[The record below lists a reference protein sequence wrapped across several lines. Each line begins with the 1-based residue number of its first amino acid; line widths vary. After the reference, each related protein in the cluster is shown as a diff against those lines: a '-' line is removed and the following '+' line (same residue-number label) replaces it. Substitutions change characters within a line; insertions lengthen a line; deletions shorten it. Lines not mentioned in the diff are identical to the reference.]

1 MTFLLKDSACW
12 EAAFIESST
21 NARLRSDAAVTLEG
35 TSSDP
40 KSIDGSDGMDGSVN
54 VGSLGSST
62 FGISTFGISTFGT
75 SNGNADTV
83 DEAAFAAEEATFDAV
98 DFALEAIVVGADVV
112 FDAVA
117 VVFWLAL
124 LVLALLVL
132 ALLVVFLA
140 TFFFGVVVLVV
151 AFFGV
156 VFSVMMRP
164 CSRERP
170 VLQPVRCCVISQR
183 RSSPLGMR
191 RRSAATWCAAAP

>member
-1 MTFLLKDSACW
+1 
-12 EAAFIESST
+12 
-21 NARLRSDAAVTLEG
+21 
-35 TSSDP
+35 
-40 KSIDGSDGMDGSVN
+40 MDGSVN

-98 DFALEAIVVGADVV
+98 DFALAAIVVGADVV
-112 FDAVA
+112 F
-117 VVFWLAL
+117 W
-124 LVLALLVL
+124 L

>member
-1 MTFLLKDSACW
+1 M
-12 EAAFIESST
+12 
-21 NARLRSDAAVTLEG
+21 
-35 TSSDP
+35 
-40 KSIDGSDGMDGSVN
+40 
-54 VGSLGSST
+54 
-62 FGISTFGISTFGT
+62 
-75 SNGNADTV
+75 

-98 DFALEAIVVGADVV
+98 DFALAAIVVGADVV

-117 VVFWLAL
+117 VVFW
-124 LVLALLVL
+124 LALLVL